1 MCVLCYKGFHMNRN
15 LLLFSVLL
23 WLFFACNEEKKPI
36 TPPKYKESKSEVK
49 SNNKEIPTA
58 LLVPKVQFKPES
70 IPKFI
75 IPDPYP
81 PYDPYPEPYP
91 IDPPGYISE
100 PVITCVGPP
109 DPFPKTIRDSIVNFP
124 AIMPSFGN
132 NPTDIFKYIDEKI
145 AGSTEWK
152 YLRELGVEGKIFVR
166 LLIDVNGKVR
176 EVTFLKFSVKELEML
191 KATLNKAL
199 LAMPTWSPA
208 KNENGTAVVSEYTL
222 PVRVSFQ

>member
-1 MCVLCYKGFHMNRN
+1 MSRI

-23 WLFFACNEEKKPI
+23 CLFFSCKEEKKSI
-36 TPPKYKESKSEVK
+36 TPPKCKESKSKVK
-49 SNNKEIPTA
+49 TTKKEIPNA
-58 LLVPKVQFKPES
+58 LLVPKVQLKPES

-75 IPDPYP
+75 PPVPRP
-81 PYDPYPEPYP
+81 PYDPIDPVPYP

-109 DPFPKTIRDSIVNFP
+109 DPLPKTIRDSIVNFP
-124 AIMPSFGN
+124 ATMASFGN
-132 NPTDIFKYIDEKI
+132 NTTDIFKYIDATI
-145 AGSTEWK
+145 AGSTEWN
-152 YLRELGVEGKIFVR
+152 YLRELGIEGKIYVR

-176 EVTFLKFSVKELEML
+176 EVTFLKFSDKELEML

>member
-1 MCVLCYKGFHMNRN
+1 MNRN
-15 LLLFSVLL
+15 LFLFSALL
-23 WLFFACNEEKKPI
+23 WFFFACKEEKKPI
-36 TPPKYKESKSEVK
+36 SLPKYKESKSEVK
-49 SNNKEIPTA
+49 STKNEISTA
-58 LLVPKVQFKPES
+58 LLVPKVQLKPES

-109 DPFPKTIRDSIVNFP
+109 ELFPKTIRDSIVNFP
-124 AIMPSFGN
+124 ATMASFGN
-132 NPTDIFKYIDEKI
+132 NTNDIFKYIDETI
-145 AGSTEWK
+145 AGSTECK
-152 YLRELGVEGKIFVR
+152 FLRELGIEGKIYVR

-176 EVTFLKFSVKELEML
+176 EVTFLKFSDKELEML
-191 KATLNKAL
+191 KAVLNKTLFAI
-199 LAMPTWSPA
+199 PGWSPA
-208 KNENGTAVVSEYTL
+208 RDEKGTAVVSEYTL